1 MDEQQKTGGNEG
13 AASAEPHGEREE
25 DVTSRPRPAFIAAEV
40 AAPQARAVSKVAV
53 STRSTEQAAA
63 SSLLPAPAARAGASG
78 VDVRLM
84 KALRDCQRAT
94 ASHVRFVKVEHGTCR
109 LSTKRDPLAPVLWDT
124 RPPSVL
130 ARWREQAQRNHSPS
144 ANRLLPVRQTNSIT
158 PDRLVS
164 WRQQAMKGGS
174 LTPSEW
180 PGQGSGSRPGSAKV
194 RDGEG
199 EKRRPQTAGPSRNG
213 IRGLAGGVG
222 MAQIAVQEQITT
234 MEPNPASPDGMGQSE
249 GKAISTDMQKKGKM
263 CPSDS
268 SDTLVPQLSTES
280 IAESMDFQGD
290 FLELQRTN
298 SDIGRQSVSQG
309 AEHSSEWGQ
318 ETLITAHNGASEAE
332 TDGPVRGFAV
342 LGHGLS
348 SPTNRSPLASVSAS
362 AKSQRM
368 PPPTHNVA
376 PPLLIALF
384 SQEGARKGGSTYYT
398 RRPPGSSIT
407 TWASNSRRKEH
418 LRVAVEIKCPPFL
431 PNSSQQLDGA
441 VVSCRGSLQE
451 KPEAKGLSK
460 LPKNPFDSCGRPG
473 QSKHLAKTS
482 EPSPRGIASSL
493 HSPIQGGARLASP
506 PKHTVTKTPAEHT
519 LMLVSSQESP
529 SQTSASAAGNVSVV
543 GLMGWSPRAISPR
556 AFVQ

>member
-1 MDEQQKTGGNEG
+1 MEVEQKKGGNEG
-13 AASAEPHGEREE
+13 AASAEPHGEREV

-40 AAPQARAVSKVAV
+40 VAPQTRAVSKVAV

-63 SSLLPAPAARAGASG
+63 SSLLPAPAARAGATG

-130 ARWREQAQRNHSPS
+130 ARCREQAQRNHSS
-144 ANRLLPVRQTNSIT
+144 SVNRLLPVRQTNSIT

-164 WRQQAMKGGS
+164 WRQRAMQGGS

-180 PGQGSGSRPGSAKV
+180 PGPGSGSRPSSAKV
-194 RDGEG
+194 RDGE
-199 EKRRPQTAGPSRNG
+199 ERKRRPQTAGPSRDG

-222 MAQIAVQEQITT
+222 MAQRAVQHQITT
-234 MEPNPASPDGMGQSE
+234 MEANPASPDGMRQSE
-249 GKAISTDMQKKGKM
+249 GKATSTGMQKKGKM
-263 CPSDS
+263 CPSDHS
-268 SDTLVPQLSTES
+268 VTLAPQLSTES
-280 IAESMDFQGD
+280 TAESMDFQGD

-309 AEHSSEWGQ
+309 AEHSAEWGQ

-368 PPPTHNVA
+368 PPLTHNDA

-418 LRVAVEIKCPPFL
+418 VRVAVEIKCPPFL
-431 PNSSQQLDGA
+431 PNSSQQLDGS

-529 SQTSASAAGNVSVV
+529 SQTSADAAGSVSVV
-543 GLMGWSPRAISPR
+543 GLMGWSPRAITPR